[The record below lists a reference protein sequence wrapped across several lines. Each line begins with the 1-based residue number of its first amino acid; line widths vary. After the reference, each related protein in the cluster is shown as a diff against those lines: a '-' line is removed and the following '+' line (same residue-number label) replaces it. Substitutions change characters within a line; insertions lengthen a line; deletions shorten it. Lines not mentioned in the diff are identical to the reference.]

1 MTTPTQ
7 TAKAQLRKLSPQ
19 GEELDKFDVQF
30 NPESLKVTFT
40 NQMQPPQQQTA
51 SDNSRGTSATQF
63 VGKGATKFSVVL
75 WFDVNAELPP
85 GLVKTPDEG
94 TDVRKLTNKVVDLI
108 RVESATAQGDQPVP
122 PAVRFVWGSF
132 RFDGMI
138 ESIDQSLEY
147 FSPQGVPLRAS
158 ITLNMT
164 QQSVEYLFEPVPADN
179 RRAAPGAARMPS
191 GLPAGTSP
199 VTPAPAGATLPGM
212 AASIGKAGNW
222 QAIAEANGIENPRR
236 LPIGQPIDMN
246 VRTLRL

>member
-75 WFDVNAELPP
+75 WFDVNAELPH
-85 GLVKTPDEG
+85 
-94 TDVRKLTNKVVDLI
+94 LI